1 MHTFSVPLSPPYFFS
16 PTRSVQYKHAATFD
30 THQTTSLQ
38 KVPAEQR
45 TADVERGKLNPL
57 DMTVSQRQTAANR
70 AALQH
75 SQFVQAPPPRQLQR
89 PTTPARVFSS
99 QSPLTET
106 PQHSDQHADARR
118 HLLNTERS
126 CDIREQLYC
135 VLPGPARKAGWD
147 TPSIQSALDLPSLG
161 FTEGSAG
168 ERAVRLF
175 DAIASGKLSLQQLQQ
190 AEAAQMAALAQDM

>member
-1 MHTFSVPLSPPYFFS
+1 MQSPPSYEVAVS
-16 PTRSVQYKHAATFD
+16 TCQVVPCARKANYVEQPKPAAQPSHAEKPIYSMGFD
-30 THQTTSLQ
+30 RLLVESALQ
-38 KVPAEQR
+38 QFNGDEQQ
-45 TADVERGKLNPL
+45 AVEALLSGRLSHA
-57 DMTVSQRQTAANR
+57 TVSPKPPVMHDRP
-70 AALQH
+70 
-75 SQFVQAPPPRQLQR
+75 APHDAPQ
-89 PTTPARVFSS
+89 
-99 QSPLTET
+99 

-118 HLLNTERS
+118 HLLNTERA

-190 AEAAQMAALAQDM
+190 AEVAQIAALAQEN

>member
-1 MHTFSVPLSPPYFFS
+1 MEQPKPAAQPSHAEKPIYSMGFDRLLVESALQQFNGDEQQAVDALLSGRLS
-16 PTRSVQYKHAATFD
+16 HA
-30 THQTTSLQ
+30 
-38 KVPAEQR
+38 
-45 TADVERGKLNPL
+45 
-57 DMTVSQRQTAANR
+57 TVSPK
-70 AALQH
+70 
-75 SQFVQAPPPRQLQR
+75 PPVMHDVVPQ
-89 PTTPARVFSS
+89 
-99 QSPLTET
+99 

-118 HLLNTERS
+118 HLLNTERA

>member
-1 MHTFSVPLSPPYFFS
+1 MQSPPSYEVAVS
-16 PTRSVQYKHAATFD
+16 TCQVVPCARKANYVEQPKHAAQPSLAEKPIYSMGFD
-30 THQTTSLQ
+30 RLLVDS
-38 KVPAEQR
+38 
-45 TADVERGKLNPL
+45 
-57 DMTVSQRQTAANR
+57 
-70 AALQH
+70 ALQ
-75 SQFVQAPPPRQLQR
+75 QFNGDEQQAVDALLSGRLSHAAVSPKPPVMHDR
-89 PTTPARVFSS
+89 PAPHDAP
-99 QSPLTET
+99 Q

-118 HLLNTERS
+118 HLLNTQQA

-147 TPSIQSALDLPSLG
+147 TPVIQSALDLPSLG